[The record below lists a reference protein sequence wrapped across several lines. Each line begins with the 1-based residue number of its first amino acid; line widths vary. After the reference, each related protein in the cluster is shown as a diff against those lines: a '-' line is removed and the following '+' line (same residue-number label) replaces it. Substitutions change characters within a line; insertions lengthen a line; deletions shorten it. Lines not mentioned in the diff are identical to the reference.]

1 MTPKTMVALNIAG
14 TVAFVLVF
22 FWLGRDHSLI
32 GLSRWVILYGSALLV
47 PMYWSGK
54 VEQELAKL
62 PGPLPPHLK
71 RAALYPVVVGIMT
84 LCAAMALWERV
95 P

>member
-1 MTPKTMVALNIAG
+1 MTPKTMVTLNIAG

-22 FWLGRDHSLI
+22 FWLGQDHSVI
-32 GLSRWVILYGSALLV
+32 GLSRWVILFGSALLV

-54 VEQELAKL
+54 VEKELAQL
-62 PGPLPPHLK
+62 PVPPHLK

-84 LCAAMALWERV
+84 LCAAMALWEKV